1 MNQFS
6 GGEKENTWLSSER
19 DGESS
24 VTNSNCSGVRI
35 LVKYVGNV
43 CEGLKMPLIDTL
55 LLPWVYTKP
64 GLGHGPP

>member
-24 VTNSNCSGVRI
+24 VTKSNCSGVRI

-43 CEGLKMPLIDTL
+43 M
-55 LLPWVYTKP
+55 
-64 GLGHGPP
+64 

>member
-24 VTNSNCSGVRI
+24 VTNSNCSGVRMLACWDCDVKI
-35 LVKYVGNV
+35 LK
-43 CEGLKMPLIDTL
+43 C
-55 LLPWVYTKP
+55 
-64 GLGHGPP
+64 H

>member
-1 MNQFS
+1 MKQFPWRDSGMNQFS

-24 VTNSNCSGVRI
+24 VTNRNYSGVRI

-43 CEGLKMPLIDTL
+43 M
-55 LLPWVYTKP
+55 
-64 GLGHGPP
+64 